1 MRCPFTLSK
10 PLDAFILGNG
20 GGAMPQE
27 MQDKQKA
34 KAIKQA
40 LKFFFSHNNL
50 RKCRIPDNIQHSIFT
65 KTHLE

>member
-1 MRCPFTLSK
+1 VKTPEMVFF
-10 PLDAFILGNG
+10 FILGNG

-40 LKFFFSHNNL
+40 INSFFT
-50 RKCRIPDNIQHSIFT
+50 Q
-65 KTHLE
+65 

>member
-1 MRCPFTLSK
+1 
-10 PLDAFILGNG
+10 
-20 GGAMPQE
+20 MPQE